1 MLRLSMIRRLDH
13 ALRRFGHATEGN
25 IAITF
30 AIALIPL
37 LGFIG
42 AAVDYSRAN
51 MARSSMQ
58 AALDSAALMVSKDL
72 SSGVI
77 NTSQISARAQSY
89 FQALYTNREA
99 QGITVGSTYNAVNG
113 SLGSTVQLNASA
125 NIRTDFMYL
134 FGYPTMGFNTTT
146 TTAWG
151 NARLRVAMILDNT
164 GSMAQN
170 NKMTALKN
178 ASTQTGGL
186 IDQLAALWKTDGD
199 VYVSVIPFAKAVN
212 VDKTNYGASWI
223 DWTDWVN
230 PPTAQ
235 PNNGI
240 YQATL
245 PVNWHAVGPGSKCPF
260 NNTTGNSNGTAN
272 GGFVCKSSPTAADT
286 STVSTIQSTTITIN
300 GASVQN
306 PICPT
311 TDSNSHTSYNGCW
324 TSEPTGNTEI
334 FCSGS
339 SNCSCPKNSSNQNVT
354 GCSCTGSGS
363 NKSCSGL
370 TYVHNWTQPGPN
382 DTTDNPGQPRVS
394 APVGYKDTAHS
405 PNTAHIWT
413 PTATTV
419 ANDWR
424 SPSTNPISTWTGCVI
439 DRTQPND
446 ATTVTP
452 TNDVTTQFPANQYF
466 ENSTAYC
473 DPNASTKLGTVIPL
487 SQSWSTLKTAINAMN
502 PTGGTNQNIGL
513 SVGAQ
518 TLIPGGSMFNA
529 PAEDPNYTYNR
540 AIILLSDGLNTEDR
554 WPEYG
559 NGSTQNTGSGN
570 SQFPGLI
577 DNRQAQLC
585 DALKANDPATGRPK
599 YIIYTVQVNTSTPA
613 DPTSTV
619 LQYCASTPDK
629 FFMLTSS
636 SQILTAFNSIGTSL
650 AQLRVA
656 R

>member
-1 MLRLSMIRRLDH
+1 MPRLSMIRRLDQ
-13 ALRRFGHATEGN
+13 ALRRFGRAREGN

-30 AIALIPL
+30 AIALLPL
-37 LGFIG
+37 LAFIG
-42 AAVDYSRAN
+42 AAIDYSRAN

-58 AALDSAALMVSKDL
+58 AALDSAALMVGKDL

-77 NTSQISARAQSY
+77 NTTQISARAQSY

-99 QGITVGSTYNAVNG
+99 QGVTVSATYNAVNG
-113 SLGSTVQLNASA
+113 SLGSTVQLNAAA

-134 FGYPTMGFNTTT
+134 FGFPTMGFNTTT

-164 GSMAQN
+164 GSMSQN

-178 ASTQTGGL
+178 AATQSGGL
-186 IDQLAALWKTDGD
+186 IDQLAALSKTDGD
-199 VYVSVIPFAKAVN
+199 VYVSVIPFAKTVN
-212 VDKTNYGASWI
+212 VGTFNSGASWI
-223 DWTDWVN
+223 DWTDWLN
-230 PPTAQ
+230 PPTNQ
-235 PNNGI
+235 PANG
-240 YQATL
+240 TL
-245 PVNWHAVGPGSKCPF
+245 QPSLPMNWHAIGPDAVCPW
-260 NNTTGNSNGTAN
+260 TTSN
-272 GGFVCKSSPTAADT
+272 GGFTCTTGPVNGSGKSTNGT
-286 STVSTIQSTTITIN
+286 SRNVIPSSGTYK
-300 GASVQN
+300 GY
-306 PICPT
+306 ICPSV
-311 TDSNSHTSYNGCW
+311 DANSHTMYNGCW
-324 TSEPTGNTEI
+324 TSEPTPTTLALQPVP
-334 FCSGS
+334 FCKGS
-339 SNCSCPKNSSNQNVT
+339 SCSCPLDHNGNPVA
-354 GCSCTGSGS
+354 GCTSPCPVIGGIKT
-363 NKSCSGL
+363 CSGY
-370 TYVHNWTQPGPN
+370 TYVHNWTQPAV
-382 DTTDNPGQPRVS
+382 TV
-394 APVGYKDTAHS
+394 PVGFTGQLWSAATS
-405 PNTAHIWT
+405 T
-413 PTATTV
+413 PTV
-419 ANDWR
+419 ANNYTGT
-424 SPSTNPISTWTGCVI
+424 STNPTSTWTGCVI

-452 TNDVTTQFPANQYF
+452 SSSDVTTQFPANQYY

-473 DPNASTKLGTVIPL
+473 DPNASTKLAPVIPL
-487 SQSWSTLKTAINAMN
+487 SQNWSTLKTAINAMQ
-502 PTGGTNQNIGL
+502 PTGGTNQAIGL

-554 WPEYG
+554 WPAYG

-577 DNRQAQLC
+577 DNRQSQLC
-585 DALKANDPATGRPK
+585 DALKAIDPSTGRAK
-599 YIIYTVQVNTSTPA
+599 HVIYTVQVNTSTPA

-619 LQYCASTPDK
+619 LQYCASSPDK

-636 SQILTAFNSIGTSL
+636 TQILTAFNSIGTSL